1 MLSME
6 EAKPKYEIFKR
17 ILGTVANQQ
26 EEKKEE
32 LTSGTS
38 GELLKKTSSI
48 GGILKKKTSV
58 VQPGKE
64 KYDDKIVKLTLVYCC
79 RKE

>member
-38 GELLKKTSSI
+38 GELLKKTSSA
-48 GGILKKKTSV
+48 ILKKKTSV